1 MRANKR
7 GRSSIDVRFPLLMFT
22 LWLEVITVPVQSFSF
37 KLRSTTLLHF
47 GYSNLRQSQCI
58 FVAASYAN
66 DGDQISLLNQANTI
80 RNDAIDLAKR
90 NDYARGLDSIRL
102 LMDVVE
108 TTVDSSLRTEVL
120 KIMDDAVG
128 RFAAMAFSKPHRGK
142 KDRWRVD
149 TGLEALQL
157 QLSSFPSPYDQV
169 PRHLLV
175 EALRALSAIIAQEKD
190 RLEWNEQ
197 SAISTDTAFRI
208 LQRLLTGVG
217 IRKVHG
223 ATTAR
228 QGLSERDFNTV
239 LNAVANAGR
248 MDVAHK
254 VVALQER
261 TPNAPPLTPVTYS
274 IMLKGYGRLRD
285 AENVEMIL
293 KKAESNGVDP
303 DTVMLNSILDALV
316 NCNKVDEA
324 SAMFEKVTNNAYDAA
339 IPNIRTYNT
348 MMKGFAVTGALHQ
361 AKNLAQH
368 MEKKKLW
375 DAVTTN
381 TLVSAAVNSQ
391 DFEYAEHVLSKY
403 AVSGNGTE
411 FRVSD
416 RRDHPNVEAYTR
428 LLDGY
433 AKAGLLDKA
442 LGTLQRMRNL
452 HVMPNEYTY
461 TCMIAGLAR
470 MSKFESAMK
479 LLDFMEAS
487 GIMPTA
493 VTYNA
498 FISALTE
505 VTPVGNGDESDNDE
519 VEPQFVE
526 QSIEVLRRMVTKG
539 VRPTVITI
547 STLLECLAK
556 CSSPRIGEATTIVQR
571 FERDG
576 IIPVNDAKVNTAMLR
591 VYGAAKDVKGAL
603 DVFRRIEK
611 PDIIAV
617 NAFLGAACRSG
628 ELKVAFDTFDHLF
641 GPQKHSRH
649 YLTPDVIT
657 FSILMS
663 SQLRLNTVR
672 SVRKAQDLYQDMR
685 SRRIKPDIALVD
697 MILATMTKG
706 GRIGLQKADIQFTL
720 QVLKDAK
727 TLDWKTGELE
737 QRKEAVRAI
746 MVGRMSEVWKLN
758 EDYYGMKVDNVK
770 EEEETDDLFRR
781 KGWNKVDSGFR
792 LWGGGDSIRLDQDKP
807 RPPSEPIDNFLAS
820 KGWNDVDSG
829 FRLF

>member
-37 KLRSTTLLHF
+37 KSRSTTLLHS

-217 IRKVHG
+217 IRKAHG
-223 ATTAR
+223 AATTR
-228 QGLSERDFNTV
+228 QGLSERDFNAV

-261 TPNAPPLTPVTYS
+261 TRNAPPLTPVTYS

-285 AENVEMIL
+285 AENVDMIL
-293 KKAESNGVDP
+293 KKADSNGVAP

-316 NCNKVDEA
+316 NCNKVEEA
-324 SAMFEKVTNNAYDAA
+324 SAMFEKVIRNADDAA
-339 IPNIRTYNT
+339 IPNIRTHNT
-348 MMKGFAVTGALHQ
+348 MMKGFAVAGSLDK

-368 MEKKKLW
+368 MEKQKLW

-391 DFEYAEHVLSKY
+391 DFEYAEHVLLKY

-411 FRVSD
+411 FRGSD

-452 HVMPNEYTY
+452 QVMPNEYTY

-470 MSKFESAMK
+470 MSKFESAVK

-697 MILATMTKG
+697 MVLATMTKG

-758 EDYYGMKVDNVK
+758 EDYYGMKVDNVR

-792 LWGGGDSIRLDQDKP
+792 LWGGGDSIRLNQDKP